1 MGSASDEYSEPVGSR
16 EDVTISAV
24 QEQLSVGVERTETG
38 AVRLRKLVHEDVQE
52 VPITLRTEAVVVERV
67 SVNQPVPAEYG
78 PRQEGETLIVPVFEY
93 VPVTEMRLMLKEEVR
108 ITKAAAEVDAVH
120 QASVRREELIVERR
134 DGASGEWFPEDG
146 SVGSTA
152 ATAEKEPR

>member
-1 MGSASDEYSEPVGSR
+1 MGNAYDEYSEPAGSG
-16 EDVTISAV
+16 EAVTISAV

-67 SVNQPVPAEYG
+67 SINQPVPAEYG
-78 PRQEGETLIVPVFEY
+78 SRQEGDTLIVPVFEY

-120 QASVRREELIVERR
+120 RASVRREELIVERR
-134 DGASGEWFPEDG
+134 DGASGEWFAEDG
-146 SVGSTA
+146 SVGSRSA
-152 ATAEKEPR
+152 NAEKEPR